1 MDFFGGLT
9 FGMTGSVPQSTEKVH
24 NEPRYYGIQFNYSG
38 PLYLRIDSGRR
49 FEVSGPHVFLTYP
62 GHFFEYGPAGASRHH
77 NFICAYG
84 PRIRRYVEGGLWV
97 ADPAAPPVP
106 VPHAEK
112 FLRTMLE
119 LMSLTRLPGLT
130 PPRAVLLF
138 EDLLLRIRE
147 AATADRRHVPYQ
159 ADRLHAL
166 IREIDTEPERDR
178 DFAREAER
186 LHVTPTHFRRI
197 FKEITGL
204 PPQQYLLHSRLNR
217 AAELLKSTRLPVKEI
232 AARTGWDNVFY
243 FSRLFR
249 QKYTISPVR
258 YRREFHS

>member
-9 FGMTGSVPQSTEKVH
+9 FSTSDSVPESMQRVH
-24 NEPRYYGIQFNYSG
+24 HTPRYYGIQFNYSG
-38 PLYLRIDSGRR
+38 TVRLRIDSGRQ

-62 GHFFEYGPAGASRHH
+62 GSYFEYGPADAPRHH
-77 NFICAYG
+77 NYICTYG
-84 PRIRRYVEGGLWV
+84 PRIQRYIDGGLWT
-97 ADPAAPPVP
+97 ADPGSPLVP
-106 VPHAEK
+106 IPHAEK
-112 FLRTMLE
+112 FLQTMRE
-119 LMSLTRLPGLT
+119 IMSLTRLPGLT

-166 IREIDTEPERDR
+166 IREIDTEPERER

-217 AAELLKSTRLPVKEI
+217 AAELLKTTRLSVKEI
-232 AARTGWDNVFY
+232 AAQTGWDNVFY

-249 QKYTISPVR
+249 QKYSISPVR